1 MPPQIR
7 KSRPSAIDLSR
18 PLAWKQPDAT
28 QQQMLQDLQA
38 HVLKGHGRAYSTHLL
53 LRFDQADAARQWLQR
68 VAGQVT
74 SAQQQLQA
82 SDDYQRSGRSGGLVT
97 LVFLSH
103 PGYQALQAAPQ
114 STPRD
119 PAFVQGMARR
129 RSLLRDPVTRSWD
142 AHWREPPHAM
152 LLLADSSSSAL
163 QRARSKLLAGL
174 PPAVSCVGEE
184 AGRALASTLS
194 PGEGIE
200 HFGYV
205 NGRSQ
210 PLMLREDIL
219 RERDQRDGSSVWD
232 PAFGLDIALVPDP
245 GGAGPHS
252 HGSYLVFRK
261 LEQNVRAFR
270 QAETTLA
277 RTLGL
282 KGEDAERAGA
292 MMLGRFRDGTPLVL
306 QKAAGANK
314 PVLNNFD
321 YLDDPD
327 GAKCPFHSH
336 VRRANP
342 RGESGALGISIEH
355 ERAHLMP
362 RRSIPYGQRSE
373 AADAEGLRT
382 SDLPVKGVGLLFM
395 AYQSCIEN
403 QFEYLQALWAE
414 GPVPAARGPGDD
426 AAGGRRCPVS
436 WSGRDAAGSH
446 LQMRGKALDMRSFV
460 TLKGGAYFF
469 APSISA
475 LKSI

>member
-1 MPPQIR
+1 ML
-7 KSRPSAIDLSR
+7 KS
-18 PLAWKQPDAT
+18 
-28 QQQMLQDLQA
+28 
-38 HVLKGHGRAYSTHLL
+38 HGRAHSTHLL
-53 LRFDQADAARQWLQR
+53 LRFDEPVAARQWLQR
-68 VAGQVT
+68 VAAQVT
-74 SAQQQLQA
+74 SAQQQLQS
-82 SDDYQRSGRSGGLVT
+82 SDEYRRTGRNGGLVT
-97 LVFLSH
+97 LLFLSH
-103 PGYQALQAAPQ
+103 AGYQALQAAPHL
-114 STPRD
+114 TPRD
-119 PAFVQGMARR
+119 PAFVQGMAAR
-129 RSLLRDPVTRSWD
+129 RSLLRDSSRRTWD

-152 LLLADSSSSAL
+152 LLLADSSATAL

-174 PPAVSCVGEE
+174 PPALHCVGEE
-184 AGRALASTLS
+184 TGQALVSTLS

-261 LEQNVRAFR
+261 LDQNVRGFR
-270 QAETTLA
+270 QAEAVLA
-277 RTLGL
+277 RSLGL
-282 KGEDAERAGA
+282 RGEDAARAGA

-321 YLDDPD
+321 YLDDPG

-362 RRSIPYGQRSE
+362 RRSIAYGQRS
-373 AADAEGLRT
+373 AAPDAEGLRAADQPD
-382 SDLPVKGVGLLFM
+382 SGVGLLFM
-395 AYQSCIEN
+395 AYQSSIEN
-403 QFEYLQALWAE
+403 QFEYLQAQWAE
-414 GPVPAARGPGDD
+414 GPAAAARSAGD
-426 AAGGRRCPVS
+426 ATARGRRCPIS
-436 WSGRDAAGSH
+436 WGGRDAAGSY
-446 LQMRGKALDMRSFV
+446 LQMPGKALDMRSFV

-475 LKSI
+475 LKAF